1 MFTVSLFNL
10 SADARVASPRF
21 GPRELGEV
29 TEGDLLALLEAFSL
43 LPTLQ
48 VHESEPQITIV
59 SDAGKYI
66 VRTGQGKLFLYDARD
81 TAEPYVELTAA
92 EIVREIGGT
101 AAAEPAAGV
110 APDAAAPNR
119 TPHRGIAICML
130 AAGLC
135 LNGYTL
141 YSVFYIDDVNQKP
154 AVKVITDTTEL
165 ASRQAAVIGRYATGS
180 EAGDRYIVVGSDG
193 RVRFGEISP
202 GPARPESSDTY
213 RIGRYEEQLC
223 LTTPDSGV
231 IDITGLNTL
240 VYYRDIYRRTK

>member
-1 MFTVSLFNL
+1 MFNVTLLNL

-21 GPRELGEV
+21 GSRALGEIGEPAFV
-29 TEGDLLALLEAFSL
+29 GLLESFSL

-48 VHESEPQITIV
+48 VHESEPEITV
-59 SDAGKYI
+59 ETNLGKYI

-81 TAEPYVELTAA
+81 NAAPYAELTATEIAQQISGAAPA
-92 EIVREIGGT
+92 ESAV
-101 AAAEPAAGV
+101 V
-110 APDAAAPNR
+110 APEASAPNR
-119 TPHRGIAICML
+119 TPHRGIAIGML

-165 ASRQAAVIGRYATGS
+165 SARQAAVVGRYATGN
-180 EAGDRYIVVGSDG
+180 EAGDRYIIVGADG
-193 RVRFGEISP
+193 RVRFGEIST
-202 GPARPESSDTY
+202 GRTRPESGDTY